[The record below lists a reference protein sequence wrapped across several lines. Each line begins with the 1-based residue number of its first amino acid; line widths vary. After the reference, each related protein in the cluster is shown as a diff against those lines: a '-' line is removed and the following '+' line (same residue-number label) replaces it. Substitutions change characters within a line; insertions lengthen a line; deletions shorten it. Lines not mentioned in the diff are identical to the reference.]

1 MVELYVKLIK
11 AGRRTIDQ
19 VPEQLREEV
28 RKALEN
34 EGSVE

>member
-28 RKALEN
+28 RQALEN